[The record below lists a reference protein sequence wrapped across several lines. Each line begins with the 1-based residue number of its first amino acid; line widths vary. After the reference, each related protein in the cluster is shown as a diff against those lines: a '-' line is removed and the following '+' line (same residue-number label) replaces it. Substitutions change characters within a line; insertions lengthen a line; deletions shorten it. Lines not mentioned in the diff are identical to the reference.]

1 MPLRA
6 PVAILLGLLLCFAQS
21 AARADGPASPELP
34 RELQVIDRVVG
45 QGKEVRP
52 GVFVALHYTG
62 YVYDP
67 AAPEGKGR
75 QFVSSRE
82 RGETWSYKYGV
93 TRAIPGF
100 EKGLRGMR
108 AGGSRTI
115 VVPAKL
121 GYDGRKYPTPN
132 DVPPKSALVFDVELI
147 DVVPESAE

>member
-62 YVYDP
+62 YVYDA

>member
-6 PVAILLGLLLCFAQS
+6 PLPILLGLLLCLAQP
-21 AARADGPASPELP
+21 AARADEPASPELP
-34 RELQVIDRVVG
+34 RELQVTDHVVG
-45 QGKEVRP
+45 EGKEVRA
-52 GVFVALHYTG
+52 GAFVALHYTG

-67 AAPEGKGR
+67 AAPERKGK

-115 VVPAKL
+115 VVPPKL
-121 GYDGRKYPTPN
+121 GYDHRKYATPK
-132 DVPPKSALVFDVELI
+132 DVPPGSALVFDVELI